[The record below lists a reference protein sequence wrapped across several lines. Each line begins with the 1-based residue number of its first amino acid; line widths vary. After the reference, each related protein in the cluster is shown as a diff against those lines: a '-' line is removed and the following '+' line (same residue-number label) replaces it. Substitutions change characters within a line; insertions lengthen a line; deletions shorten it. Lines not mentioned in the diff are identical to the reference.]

1 MKSCYIILTN
11 KTNCIITDGGK
22 QKWIVIRAMEMVNW
36 NVRIVMVKKEKV
48 KGVTTVKVKDVLDV
62 IAVTVA
68 ADLNRRGCCAG

>member
-1 MKSCYIILTN
+1 
-11 KTNCIITDGGK
+11 
-22 QKWIVIRAMEMVNW
+22 MVNW